1 MGVLEQM
8 RSGSDST
15 FMQVILAM
23 VVVAFVGMYMRP
35 EGERSGIV
43 ATVNGVRIMDT
54 DYSRAYRLALAREEQ
69 RRNQTL
75 SDAEQ
80 KQLGERVRQDLIERE
95 VVLQEAERLGLEVGD
110 DEVGRL
116 IVMEMR
122 QFHDS
127 DGVFS
132 PELYERSLKRQQY
145 TTADFQERVR
155 EDLLQSKLRQ
165 LVFIGASMSDPA
177 LREAYVESQTRV
189 DLKLVEVRASAFE
202 DEVVITDEDR
212 ASWLEQNS
220 ELISET
226 YERDFDRLYN
236 HPEQVRLRLIRL
248 AVVPGGPQ
256 LADLV
261 PKLNKV
267 REELEAGA
275 EFATLAGKWSEDP
288 SALEGGDLGLRPV
301 MQLSLKDTEAIEGLA
316 AGELTRVFTTES
328 DVRLLKV
335 EERVEPRVETLDEV
349 RNAIADRMI
358 RAERVPALA
367 AAFAE
372 DELLVK
378 WTEAGAVPED
388 LLTKHGLFARDT
400 GPLPT
405 QGGNPLFGA
414 PQPVLDAARTAEIGS
429 VLPEVFEQGGKLFVA
444 QLTSREDPDMEEFE
458 EKRDEIRERVLAQR
472 RFDFYSGWVADLKA
486 QASIE

>member
-15 FMQVILAM
+15 FMQVIFAM
-23 VVVAFVGMYMRP
+23 VIVAFVGMYMRP
-35 EGERSGIV
+35 QGERSGIV

-54 DYSRAYRLALAREEQ
+54 DYSRAYRIALAREEQ

-116 IVMEMR
+116 IVMEMV
-122 QFHDS
+122 QFRDS
-127 DGVFS
+127 DGKFS
-132 PELYERSLKRQQY
+132 REIYERWLKRQQY
-145 TTADFQERVR
+145 TTADFEERIR

-165 LVFIGASMSDPA
+165 LAFIGASMSEPA
-177 LREAYVESQTRV
+177 LKEAYVEGQTRV
-189 DLKLVEVRASAFE
+189 DLKLVEVRSSAFE
-202 DEVVITDEDR
+202 DAVVISDEER
-212 ASWLEQNS
+212 AVWLEQNS
-220 ELISET
+220 ELVSEI

-236 HPEQVRLRLIRL
+236 HPEQLHLRMIRL
-248 AVVPGGPQ
+248 AVVPGGPKM
-256 LADLV
+256 ADLV
-261 PKLNKV
+261 PKLNQV

-275 EFATLAGKWSEDP
+275 DFAALAQKWSEDP
-288 SALEGGDLGLRPV
+288 SALQGGDLGLRPA
-301 MQLSLKDTEAIEGLA
+301 MQLSLQDMEALEGIA
-316 AGELTRVFTTES
+316 VGGLTRVFPTES
-328 DVRLLKV
+328 DVRLLKL
-335 EERVEPRVETLDEV
+335 EERIEPRVETLEEV
-349 RNAIADRMI
+349 RDAIADRMI

-367 AAFAE
+367 ASFAE
-372 DELLVK
+372 DELLAQ
-378 WTEAGAVPED
+378 WMASGEVPEA
-388 LLTKHGLFARDT
+388 LLSEHGLFARDT
-400 GPLPT
+400 GPIPT

-414 PQPVLDAARTAEIGS
+414 PQPVLDAARTAEVGAVI
-429 VLPEVFEQGGKLFVA
+429 PEVFEQGGRLFVA
-444 QLTSREDPDMEEFE
+444 QLIAREEPDMAEFE

-472 RFDFYSGWVADLKA
+472 RFDFYNGWVADLKA